1 MPRKF
6 LLKYT
11 TIGSIRVYLNLTD
24 IQALFSLKGSVIYER
39 WQSKPILIASH
50 FKVSLIMEECPQFR
64 VMQIGAML
72 IMFFGFC
79 CVFFYM

>member
-11 TIGSIRVYLNLTD
+11 TIGSIRVYLNSTEV
-24 IQALFSLKGSVIYER
+24 QTLFSLKGSVIYER
-39 WQSKPILIASH
+39 LQLKPILIASY
-50 FKVSLIMEECPQFR
+50 FKVSLFMEECPQFR

-72 IMFFGFC
+72 IM
-79 CVFFYM
+79 VFFNM

>member
-11 TIGSIRVYLNLTD
+11 TIGSIRVYLNSTEV
-24 IQALFSLKGSVIYER
+24 QTLFSLKGSVIYER
-39 WQSKPILIASH
+39 LQSKPILIASY
-50 FKVSLIMEECPQFR
+50 FKVSMFMEECTQFR

-72 IMFFGFC
+72 IM
-79 CVFFYM
+79 VFFNM